1 MSQPAIAAS
10 TPTSFLRRAMTWWL
24 AQVEHALPP
33 LMSIALA
40 ANVSVFFLRRVRASW
55 PGCRGQEPWP

>member
-10 TPTSFLRRAMTWWL
+10 TPTSFLRRAVTWWL

-40 ANVSVFFLRRVRASW
+40 ANEGPCRLPASW
-55 PGCRGQEPWP
+55 VP